1 MNAGDKILTLASI
14 MFGAAAGYGAFGSV
28 LGGVFGVLA
37 GIGALGLSLWIG
49 DEINDRLRNHYR
61 RI

>member
-14 MFGAAAGYGAFGSV
+14 MLGAAAGYGAFGSV